1 MLLHF
6 LRDLNMGLALVGVVV
21 IAGAL
26 VWWTRRRERLGRAA
40 SARLIAAL
48 EAAVADVRRTPP
60 PGEVE
65 IPLAATALLLVE
77 LAGADETLDPA
88 ALSALELHAKEK
100 WGVGSFLRREPGGDY
115 LKHARESAASTDHA
129 DRVALA
135 AHVWGLVLTDGT
147 LAAHESVLLDRVA
160 SFLSLT
166 PDELAEARRLSGRPR
181 A

>member
-1 MLLHF
+1 M
-6 LRDLNMGLALVGVVV
+6 V
-21 IAGAL
+21 
-26 VWWTRRRERLGRAA
+26 
-40 SARLIAAL
+40 
-48 EAAVADVRRTPP
+48 
-60 PGEVE
+60 
-65 IPLAATALLLVE
+65 AATVHPLPGRSAPKP
-77 LAGADETLDPA
+77 ARPQTLDPA

-100 WGVGSFLRREPGGDY
+100 WGVGSFLRREPRGDY

-135 AHVWGLVLTDGT
+135 AHVWGLMLTDGT

-166 PDELAEARRLSGRPR
+166 PDEVAEARRLSGRPR